1 MSHSLFL
8 LVIFFL
14 LMFQVIY
21 IKYIGKMFGFM
32 KKDKDKEDEKKKKK
46 DKKERK
52 ESKRSKDR
60 ATLTLD
66 ELKRLDEA
74 RRSLIG
80 KGRKKKEDKLPSGI
94 TADYMEQFR
103 SGLGNDQSEVDLTSA
118 GTFQE
123 LRERYEAMASAS
135 SLHSDSSSDGVS
147 LRSGVGLPPRPP
159 KRGILKGRDN
169 IESIEY
175 QGVKGDI
182 DDEFNLMENTLQ
194 NELIMYENL
203 LHERGLA
210 EAQRLSITSLTSP
223 RRVSNGSAPVSPRSP
238 PQQVMSPVPVPHPK
252 VVVNSSP
259 SDGVDVTSPP
269 ATPTS
274 PVPVG
279 ESVGLHRTKT
289 FAADL
294 RLPALV
300 PAQPPAPRSLTIPR
314 SPAGDFGF
322 SLRRAQ
328 VVERGPDNT
337 ETRRTIVFA
346 EPGAIGRANVTG
358 LLPGDRLLQV
368 NGISV
373 ENKIRDEIIELIKAS
388 PDCVTLVVSTF
399 TGTVFNFHVCLWY
412 VWY

>member
-1 MSHSLFL
+1 
-8 LVIFFL
+8 
-14 LMFQVIY
+14 
-21 IKYIGKMFGFM
+21 MFGFM
-32 KKDKDKEDEKKKKK
+32 KKDKDKEDDRKKKK

-80 KGRKKKEDKLPSGI
+80 KGRKKKDDKLPSGI

-103 SGLGNDQSEVDLTSA
+103 SVMGNDRSEVDLSSA

-123 LRERYEAMASAS
+123 LRERYEAMASAC

-147 LRSGVGLPPRPP
+147 LRSGGGMPPRPP
-159 KRGILKGRDN
+159 KRGILKARGDTD
-169 IESIEY
+169 SAEY
-175 QGVKGDI
+175 QGVKGNI
-182 DDEFNLMENTLQ
+182 DDESDLMENTLQ
-194 NELIMYENL
+194 NELIMFESMRQERSL
-203 LHERGLA
+203 LES
-210 EAQRLSITSLTSP
+210 QRQSLSSLSSS
-223 RRVSNGSAPVSPRSP
+223 RRLSNGSGPVSPRSP
-238 PQQVMSPVPVPHPK
+238 PLLASPVSPTHQKLIGEENHGHP
-252 VVVNSSP
+252 
-259 SDGVDVTSPP
+259 SPP

-279 ESVGLHRTKT
+279 ESVGHHHTKT

-300 PAQPPAPRSLTIPR
+300 PAQPPAPRTLTIER

-328 VVERGPDNT
+328 VVERGRGNT

-388 PDCVTLVVSTF
+388 PNCVTLVRNDELGGV
-399 TGTVFNFHVCLWY
+399 GVRVDRGG
-412 VWY
+412 VWEVGGRL

>member
-1 MSHSLFL
+1 
-8 LVIFFL
+8 
-14 LMFQVIY
+14 
-21 IKYIGKMFGFM
+21 MFGFM
-32 KKDKDKEDEKKKKK
+32 KKDKDKDEDRRKKK

-52 ESKRSKDR
+52 EAKRSKDR

-80 KGRKKKEDKLPSGI
+80 KSRKKKDDKLPSGI

-103 SGLGNDQSEVDLTSA
+103 SGLELEQSEVDLSSA

-123 LRERYEAMASAS
+123 LRDRYEALASAS

-147 LRSGVGLPPRPP
+147 LRSGGGLAPRPP
-159 KRGILKGRDN
+159 KRGILKGRGY
-169 IESIEY
+169 ELEGVEY
-175 QGVKGDI
+175 QGVSGDI
-182 DDEFNLMENTLQ
+182 DDESNLMENTRQ

-203 LHERGLA
+203 RQDRGLLLDC
-210 EAQRLSITSLTSP
+210 QRHIHGTVQANA
-223 RRVSNGSAPVSPRSP
+223 RRLSNGSGPVSPRSP
-238 PQQVMSPVPVPHPK
+238 TGQLLSPL
-252 VVVNSSP
+252 
-259 SDGVDVTSPP
+259 TSPQHQNKMLVEASP
-269 ATPTS
+269 PPTPTS

-279 ESVGLHRTKT
+279 EGVGHHHTKT

-300 PAQPPAPRSLTIPR
+300 PPQAPAPRTLTIDR

-337 ETRRTIVFA
+337 EIRRTIVFA
-346 EPGAIGRANVTG
+346 EPGTVGRSNVTG

-388 PDCVTLVVSTF
+388 PNCVTLVVSTRVTF
-399 TGTVFNFHVCLWY
+399 VTL
-412 VWY
+412 

>member
-1 MSHSLFL
+1 MLR
-8 LVIFFL
+8 
-14 LMFQVIY
+14 
-21 IKYIGKMFGFM
+21 FM
-32 KKDKDKEDEKKKKK
+32 KKDKDKEDDKKKKK

-80 KGRKKKEDKLPSGI
+80 KGRKKKDDKLPSGI

-103 SGLGNDQSEVDLTSA
+103 SGLGNDQSEVDLSSA

-135 SLHSDSSSDGVS
+135 SLQSDSSSDGIS
-147 LRSGVGLPPRPP
+147 LRSGIGMPPRPP
-159 KRGILKGRDN
+159 KRGILKGKGDFD
-169 IESIEY
+169 SAEY

-182 DDEFNLMENTLQ
+182 DDESNLLENTMQ

-203 LHERGLA
+203 RQDRALLV
-210 EAQRLSITSLTSP
+210 QRLSITSLTSP
-223 RRVSNGSAPVSPRSP
+223 RRVSNGSALLSPRSP
-238 PQQVMSPVPVPHPK
+238 PQQLMSPLRQPHPK
-252 VVVNSSP
+252 LVVEHSP
-259 SDGVDVTSPP
+259 VDGFDRATSPP

-274 PVPVG
+274 PIPVG
-279 ESVGLHRTKT
+279 ESVGHHNTKT

-300 PAQPPAPRSLTIPR
+300 PAQPPAPRTLTIDR

-328 VVERGPDNT
+328 VVERSPDNT

-346 EPGAIGRANVTG
+346 EPGAVGRANVTG

-388 PDCVTLVVSTF
+388 PNCVTLVWGNVKLKVSYSIKVQDIAQLKERITAVMASV
-399 TGTVFNFHVCLWY
+399 TLAMLDCVEENEEPL
-412 VWY
+412 

>member
-1 MSHSLFL
+1 MVIIMTCLKEITNQIIYLF
-8 LVIFFL
+8 VSEIES
-14 LMFQVIY
+14 QV
-21 IKYIGKMFGFM
+21 KNKMFGFM
-32 KKDKDKEDEKKKKK
+32 KKDKDRDEEKRKKK
-46 DKKERK
+46 DKKDRK
-52 ESKRSKDR
+52 EAKRSKDR

-103 SGLGNDQSEVDLTSA
+103 SGLGNDRSEVDLSSA

-123 LRERYEAMASAS
+123 LRERYEALASAS

-147 LRSGVGLPPRPP
+147 LRSGIGLPPRPP
-159 KRGILKGRDN
+159 KRGILKGKG
-169 IESIEY
+169 EMEEY

-182 DDEFNLMENTLQ
+182 DDESDLIENTLQ

-203 LHERGLA
+203 ALERGLA
-210 EAQRLSITSLTSP
+210 EAHRLSITSLSSP

-238 PQQVMSPVPVPHPK
+238 QQQIMSPVPLTHPK
-252 VVVNSSP
+252 LAVEPISS
-259 SDGVDVTSPP
+259 VHNDVASPP

-279 ESVGLHRTKT
+279 ESVGMHRTKT

-300 PAQPPAPRSLTIPR
+300 PAQPPAPRTLTIPR

-337 ETRRTIVFA
+337 ESRRTIVFA
-346 EPGAIGRANVTG
+346 EPGAVGRANVTG

-388 PDCVTLVVSTF
+388 PDCVTLV
-399 TGTVFNFHVCLWY
+399 
-412 VWY
+412 

>member
-1 MSHSLFL
+1 MP
-8 LVIFFL
+8 
-14 LMFQVIY
+14 
-21 IKYIGKMFGFM
+21 GNMFGFM
-32 KKDKDKEDEKKKKK
+32 KKDKDRDEDRKKKK

-52 ESKRSKDR
+52 EAKRSKDR
-60 ATLTLD
+60 ASLTLD

-80 KGRKKKEDKLPSGI
+80 KGRKKKDDKLPSGI

-103 SGLGNDQSEVDLTSA
+103 SGLELEQSEVDLSSA

-123 LRERYEAMASAS
+123 LRERYEALASAC

-147 LRSGVGLPPRPP
+147 LRSGGFAPRPP
-159 KRGILKGRDN
+159 KRGILKGRGG
-169 IESIEY
+169 ELEGIEY
-175 QGVKGDI
+175 QGVAGDI
-182 DDEFNLMENTLQ
+182 DDESNLMENTRQ

-203 LHERGLA
+203 RHVQHQQSNQYSSR
-210 EAQRLSITSLTSP
+210 RL
-223 RRVSNGSAPVSPRSP
+223 SNGSGPVSPRSP
-238 PQQVMSPVPVPHPK
+238 QGHNLSPFISPQHTPK
-252 VVVNSSP
+252 VLVE
-259 SDGVDVTSPP
+259 GSPP
-269 ATPTS
+269 PTPTS

-279 ESVGLHRTKT
+279 ESVGHHNTKT

-300 PAQPPAPRSLTIPR
+300 PPQAPAPRTLTIDR

-346 EPGAIGRANVTG
+346 EPGTVGRANVTG

-388 PDCVTLVVSTF
+388 PNCVTLVVSVTCF
-399 TGTVFNFHVCLWY
+399 VLFVC
-412 VWY
+412 V